1 MRSNLIL
8 QNMRVADQSRLLTF
22 TGRALQA
29 MKIQPITPIT
39 AKDEDVW
46 QLLRLVYS
54 RYGSHW
60 SSSMLSLY
68 YWKQVFAF
76 ERSEGEA
83 ADMYGP
89 IEEDDFSD
97 VSDLG
102 PSTSGLQL
110 PTGVRQQKSTNPDW
124 NSDESSDLEINEVK
138 EIPSTI
144 KQSQE
149 PINIYGL
156 LAEYKARR
164 WFKWRR
170 RFPTKSIQMVS
181 WHFMRCWNCI
191 IGRVNFINISRLL
204 LLR

>member
-1 MRSNLIL
+1 M
-8 QNMRVADQSRLLTF
+8 
-22 TGRALQA
+22 
-29 MKIQPITPIT
+29 
-39 AKDEDVW
+39 
-46 QLLRLVYS
+46 
-54 RYGSHW
+54 
-60 SSSMLSLY
+60 
-68 YWKQVFAF
+68 FAF

-110 PTGVRQQKSTNPDW
+110 PTGVRQQKSTNLDW

-164 WFKWRR
+164 
-170 RFPTKSIQMVS
+170 
-181 WHFMRCWNCI
+181 
-191 IGRVNFINISRLL
+191 
-204 LLR
+204 